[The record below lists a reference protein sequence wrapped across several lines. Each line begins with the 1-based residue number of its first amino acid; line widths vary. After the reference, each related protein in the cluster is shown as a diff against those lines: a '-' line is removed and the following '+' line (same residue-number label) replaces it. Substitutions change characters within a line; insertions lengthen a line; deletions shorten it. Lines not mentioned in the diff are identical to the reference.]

1 MTYRIQGSN
10 KMTYKVQGSNKMT
23 LDHSLLPVPNSMDIP
38 LSPPERR
45 KVLGSL
51 RPDEYHKR
59 QRRFVY
65 PNDKDTPPSPPW
77 AQLQAA
83 Y

>member
-1 MTYRIQGSN
+1 
-10 KMTYKVQGSNKMT
+10 
-23 LDHSLLPVPNSMDIP
+23 MDIP
-38 LSPPERR
+38 PS
-45 KVLGSL
+45 SL
-51 RPDEYHKR
+51 REEKDPGIIRPDEYHKR